1 MSWITATAG
10 IITTEGFDLMRN
22 SLMNNFGEECYRSC
36 EVMSSLREPSVHLQQ
51 TFDKLTE
58 GKNTVFIYLFRYFMI
73 LLVGFLP
80 LLILLK
86 FSSLK
91 IKFLNFKRLFLMK
104 LLRPMVRLL
113 LLSLRVF
120 NLTNMCRA
128 RYAATLVATSVL
140 LFLHVP
146 LYYRTG
152 KEFTRAENNSK
163 ERHLQH
169 VLFTDFS
176 LL

>member
-1 MSWITATAG
+1 MRKVNVVESLQ
-10 IITTEGFDLMRN
+10 IILFINYARYLAR
-22 SLMNNFGEECYRSC
+22 RSFTC
-36 EVMSSLREPSVHLQQ
+36 EVLRAS
-51 TFDKLTE
+51 
-58 GKNTVFIYLFRYFMI
+58 FRH
-73 LLVGFLP
+73 
-80 LLILLK
+80 
-86 FSSLK
+86 
-91 IKFLNFKRLFLMK
+91 FLNFKRLFLMK

-152 KEFTRAENNSK
+152 KEFMWAENNSG
-163 ERHLQH
+163 ERL
-169 VLFTDFS
+169 S
-176 LL
+176 

>member
-1 MSWITATAG
+1 
-10 IITTEGFDLMRN
+10 
-22 SLMNNFGEECYRSC
+22 
-36 EVMSSLREPSVHLQQ
+36 
-51 TFDKLTE
+51 
-58 GKNTVFIYLFRYFMI
+58 
-73 LLVGFLP
+73 
-80 LLILLK
+80 
-86 FSSLK
+86 
-91 IKFLNFKRLFLMK
+91 MK

-128 RYAATLVATSVL
+128 RYATLVATSVL

-152 KEFTRAENNSK
+152 KELIHASGENNSK

-169 VLFTDFS
+169 VLFMTSVCCSYGRQECTGNATFFANAAF
-176 LL
+176 LMCLYQ